1 MSTRDLEF
9 EKKLRATFRVEA
21 DEHIRAM
28 SSGLVE
34 LEKSLT
40 DEERA
45 TLVETIFRE
54 AHSLKGAAR
63 AVNASEIESICQ
75 SLESVFSVLKHK
87 SLAFSAALFDVLHGC
102 VDTIGSIV
110 LSGEGDGTAAETLE
124 TTELIQTLEKIL
136 KGTLP
141 AASKAGS
148 MKAGPKET
156 RKTPAPSSRATVEPR
171 EKTDAAMSSG
181 TADSIPAGIVRVS
194 TRKLNALL
202 FQLEELRAPKMAL
215 GQHLAELRELGGKL
229 ATWTEER
236 AAVRS
241 ELRALRD
248 TLDRPGKTQKVADG
262 DETRQKAIS
271 QITRLSG
278 LLERNSGIADAL
290 SSKFDA
296 LLRLSEQDHRI
307 LAAMMPSLLEDAR
320 KLSLVPFSSLLEG
333 FPKLVRDLC
342 RDHGKDAELVT
353 AGSEIETDRRILEEM
368 KDPLI
373 HLLRNCIDHGI
384 EIPPERERNGKVP
397 KGTITVSITP
407 KDGDKVEVVLSDD
420 GSGID
425 VAKIRSAV
433 AARGAGPEKQKALLS
448 DEDILPFIF
457 QSGVSTSPIVTNL
470 SGRGLGLAIARE
482 KVEKLGGTL
491 TVETRKTVGTTFRI
505 VLPLTLATFRG
516 VLVRSGELLFI
527 VPTTYVER
535 VIRVNRGDIKT
546 VENRE
551 TIRYGREALSLARF
565 RNILELNDTVADP
578 AELLHVLILR
588 ASGERIAFQ
597 VDEILSEQEVLAK
610 PFGQQLSRV
619 RNLAGATVLGTG
631 KTVPIVNVHDLIK
644 SAVKSEGAPAPA
656 IRSAQEARKCILIA
670 EDSITARTLLK
681 NIVESAGYEVKTAVD
696 GLDAYSTLKA
706 GKFDLVVSDVEM
718 PRLTGFDLT
727 AKIRADKKLSETPVV
742 LVTALESRE
751 DRERGIDVG
760 ANAYI
765 VKSSFDDGD
774 LLQIIQRLI

>member
-1 MSTRDLEF
+1 MSTRDEEF
-9 EKKLRATFRVEA
+9 EKKLRGTFRVEA

-28 SSGLVE
+28 SSRLVE
-34 LEKSLT
+34 LEKSST

-45 TLVETIFRE
+45 RLVETIFRE

-63 AVNASEIESICQ
+63 AVNASEVESVCQ
-75 SLESVFSVLKHK
+75 SLESVFSALKQK
-87 SLAFSAALFDVLHGC
+87 GLSFSASLFDVLHSC
-102 VDTIGSIV
+102 VDTIGTIV
-110 LSGEGDGTAAETLE
+110 LSGEGDPAATQTLQAS
-124 TTELIQTLEKIL
+124 ELIQTLEKIL
-136 KGTLP
+136 KGVLP
-141 AASKAGS
+141 TASKP
-148 MKAGPKET
+148 GPKET
-156 RKTPAPSSRATVEPR
+156 RKPPAPTSKATAEPR
-171 EKTDAAMSSG
+171 KKTDAAVSSA
-181 TADSIPAGIVRVS
+181 TADSSTAGVVRVS
-194 TRKLNALL
+194 TAKLNSLL
-202 FQLEELRAPKMAL
+202 VQTEELRAPKMAL
-215 GQHLAELRELGGKL
+215 GQHLAELRELGGNL
-229 ATWTEER
+229 ATWTQER
-236 AAVRS
+236 TAVCS
-241 ELRALRD
+241 ELRTLRD
-248 TLDRPGKTQKVADG
+248 TLDRQGKNQKGADG
-262 DETRQKAIS
+262 EETRQKAIS

-278 LLERNSGIADAL
+278 LLERNSNIVDTLNCNFGG
-290 SSKFDA
+290 
-296 LLRLSEQDHRI
+296 LLRLAEQDHRI
-307 LAAMMPSLLEDAR
+307 LAAMMASLLEDAR

-342 RDHGKDAELVT
+342 RGGSKDAELVI
-353 AGSEIETDRRILEEM
+353 AGGGIETDRRILEEI

-384 EIPPERERNGKVP
+384 ETPVERERKGKAP
-397 KGTITVSITP
+397 KGKITISITP
-407 KDGDKVEVVLSDD
+407 KDGDKVEVLLSDD

-425 VAKIRSAV
+425 VAKIRSVV
-433 AARGAGPEKQKALLS
+433 ATTGGGSKEQTESLS
-448 DEDILPFIF
+448 DEDVLPFIF
-457 QSGVSTSPIVTNL
+457 QSGVSASPIITNL

-491 TVETRKTVGTTFRI
+491 TVETRPTVGTTFRLL
-505 VLPLTLATFRG
+505 VPLTLATFRG

-527 VPTTYVER
+527 IPTTYVER
-535 VIRVNRGDIKT
+535 VTRVNRGDIKT

-551 TIRYGREALSLARF
+551 TIRYGGETLSLARF
-565 RNILELNDTVADP
+565 RNILELSGGAGDP
-578 AELLHVLILR
+578 GEQLHVLILR
-588 ASGERIAFQ
+588 AAGERIAFQ

-644 SAVKSEGAPAPA
+644 SAVKSGGAAA
-656 IRSAQEARKCILIA
+656 SATPLPQRVRKSILIA

-696 GLDAYSTLKA
+696 GLDAYTTLKA
-706 GKFDLVVSDVEM
+706 GDFHLVVSDVEM
-718 PRLTGFDLT
+718 PRMTGFDLT

-765 VKSSFDDGD
+765 VKSSFDHGD

>member
-1 MSTRDLEF
+1 MSTRDEEF

-21 DEHIRAM
+21 DEHVRAM
-28 SSGLVE
+28 SSRLVE
-34 LEKSLT
+34 LEKSSN
-40 DEERA
+40 DDERA
-45 TLVETIFRE
+45 SLVETIFRE

-75 SLESVFSVLKHK
+75 SLESVFSLLKLK
-87 SLAFSAALFDVLHGC
+87 RLSFSEALFDVLHSC
-102 VDTIGSIV
+102 VDTIGTIV
-110 LSGEGDGTAAETLE
+110 LSGEGGNPPAQSSQ
-124 TTELIQTLEKIL
+124 TTELLQTLENIL
-136 KGTLP
+136 KGAIPP
-141 AASKAGS
+141 ASKPGSKKPGPKEILKPLASKA
-148 MKAGPKET
+148 
-156 RKTPAPSSRATVEPR
+156 TVEQK
-171 EKTDAAMSSG
+171 EKTDAAMSSSTG
-181 TADSIPAGIVRVS
+181 ESSSASVVRVS
-194 TRKLNALL
+194 AAKLNSLL
-202 FQLEELRAPKMAL
+202 LQVEELRAPKIAL
-215 GQHLAELRELGGKL
+215 GQHLAQLRELSGDL
-229 ATWTEER
+229 MTWTQER

-241 ELRALRD
+241 GLRALQEMLGRQGKPQKIANGED
-248 TLDRPGKTQKVADG
+248 TQ
-262 DETRQKAIS
+262 QKAIS

-278 LLERNSGIADAL
+278 LLERNSGIADSL
-290 SSKFDA
+290 NRNFEE

-307 LAAMMPSLLEDAR
+307 LAAMVASLLADAR

-342 RDHGKDAELVT
+342 RERDKVAELAI
-353 AGSEIETDRRILEEM
+353 AGGEIEADRRILEEI

-373 HLLRNCIDHGI
+373 HLLRNCIDHGV
-384 EIPPERERNGKVP
+384 ETPLERERKGKAP

-407 KDGDKVEVVLSDD
+407 KDGDKVEVLLSDD

-425 VAKIRSAV
+425 VAKIRSAAV
-433 AARGAGPEKQKALLS
+433 AAGSGSKEQIALLH
-448 DEDILPFIF
+448 DEDVLPFIF
-457 QSGVSTSPIVTNL
+457 QSGVSTSPIITNL

-491 TVETRKTVGTTFRI
+491 TVETRHSVGTTFRL

-527 VPTTYVER
+527 IPTTYVER
-535 VIRVNRGDIKT
+535 VTRINRGDIKT

-551 TIRYGREALSLARF
+551 TIRHRGEALSLARF
-565 RNILELNDTVADP
+565 RNVLELNGPPADP
-578 AELLHVLILR
+578 AEQLHVLILH
-588 ASGERIAFQ
+588 AAGQRIAFQ

-644 SAVKSEGAPAPA
+644 SAVKSGGAPASYTQPA
-656 IRSAQEARKCILIA
+656 PAARKSILIA

-681 NIVESAGYEVKTAVD
+681 NIVESAGYEVRTAVD
-696 GLDAYSTLKA
+696 GMDAYATLKA

-765 VKSSFDDGD
+765 VKSSFDHGD

>member
-1 MSTRDLEF
+1 MSTRDEEF
-9 EKKLRATFRVEA
+9 EKNLLATFRVEA

-28 SSGLVE
+28 SSRLVE
-34 LEKSLT
+34 LEKSST

-45 TLVETIFRE
+45 SLVETIFRE

-87 SLAFSAALFDVLHGC
+87 GLSFSAALFDVLHSC
-102 VDTIGSIV
+102 VDTIGTIV
-110 LSGEGDGTAAETLE
+110 LSGEGGRAPTQTLQ

-136 KGTLP
+136 KGAIPP
-141 AASKAGS
+141 APKP
-148 MKAGPKET
+148 GPKET
-156 RKTPAPSSRATVEPR
+156 RKPPTPTSKATVEPK
-171 EKTDAAMSSG
+171 EKTEAAISSA
-181 TADSIPAGIVRVS
+181 TADSSPAGVVRVS
-194 TRKLNALL
+194 TAKLNSLL
-202 FQLEELRAPKMAL
+202 LQVEELRAPKMAL
-215 GQHLAELRELGGKL
+215 GQHLAELRELGGNL
-229 ATWTEER
+229 VMWTQER

-241 ELRALRD
+241 ELRTLRE
-248 TLDRPGKTQKVADG
+248 TLDRQGKTQKVADG
-262 DETRQKAIS
+262 EETRQKAIS

-290 SSKFDA
+290 NSNFGA
-296 LLRLSEQDHRI
+296 LLRLSERDHRI
-307 LAAMMPSLLEDAR
+307 LAAMMASLLEDAR

-342 RDHGKDAELVT
+342 RDRGKDAELAI
-353 AGSEIETDRRILEEM
+353 AGGEIETDRRILEEI

-384 EIPPERERNGKVP
+384 ETPVERERKGKAP

-407 KDGDKVEVVLSDD
+407 KDGDKVEVLLSDD

-433 AARGAGPEKQKALLS
+433 TTTGSGPKEQIASLS
-448 DEDILPFIF
+448 DEDILPFVF
-457 QSGVSTSPIVTNL
+457 QSGVSTSPIITNL

-491 TVETRKTVGTTFRI
+491 TVETRHSAGTTFRI

-527 VPTTYVER
+527 IPTTYVER
-535 VIRVNRGDIKT
+535 VTRVNRGDIKT

-551 TIRYGREALSLARF
+551 TIRYGGEAVSLARF
-565 RNILELNDTVADP
+565 RNILELNGTAADP
-578 AELLHVLILR
+578 AEQLHVLILR
-588 ASGERIAFQ
+588 AAGERIAFQ

-644 SAVKSEGAPAPA
+644 SAVKSGGAAASATRPAQA
-656 IRSAQEARKCILIA
+656 ARKSILIA

-681 NIVESAGYEVKTAVD
+681 NIVESAGYEVRTAVD
-696 GLDAYSTLKA
+696 GLDAYTTLKA

-718 PRLTGFDLT
+718 PRMTGFDLT

-742 LVTALESRE
+742 LVTALDSRE

-765 VKSSFDDGD
+765 VKSSFDHGD

>member
-1 MSTRDLEF
+1 MSTRDEEF

-34 LEKSLT
+34 LEKSST

-45 TLVETIFRE
+45 SLVETIFRE

-75 SLESVFSVLKHK
+75 SLESTFSVLKHK
-87 SLAFSAALFDVLHGC
+87 RLSFSTALFDVLHSG
-102 VDTIGSIV
+102 VDTIGTIV
-110 LSGEGDGTAAETLE
+110 LCGEGDRAATQNLQI
-124 TTELIQTLEKIL
+124 TELIQTLEKIL
-136 KGTLP
+136 KGALP
-141 AASKAGS
+141 TASKPGS
-148 MKAGPKET
+148 KET
-156 RKTPAPSSRATVEPR
+156 RKPPPTSKPMAEPR
-171 EKTDAAMSSG
+171 EKTNAAVSSAAAG
-181 TADSIPAGIVRVS
+181 SSPAGIVRVS
-194 TRKLNALL
+194 SAKLNSLL
-202 FQLEELRAPKMAL
+202 LQVEELRAPKMAL
-215 GQHLAELRELGGKL
+215 GQLLAQLRQLGGNL
-229 ATWTEER
+229 ATWTQER

-241 ELRALRD
+241 ELRTLRE
-248 TLDRPGKTQKVADG
+248 TLDGQGKTQKVADG
-262 DETRQKAIS
+262 EKTLHKVSS
-271 QITRLSG
+271 QITRLTG
-278 LLERNSGIADAL
+278 LLERNSGIVDML
-290 SSKFDA
+290 NSNFGG
-296 LLRLSEQDHRI
+296 LLRLAEQDYRI
-307 LAAMMPSLLEDAR
+307 LAAMMNCLLEDAR
-320 KLSLVPFSSLLEG
+320 KLSLVPFSWLLEG

-342 RDHGKDAELVT
+342 RDRGKDAALVI
-353 AGSEIETDRRILEEM
+353 AGGEIETDRRILEEM

-384 EIPPERERNGKVP
+384 ETPVERERKGKVP

-407 KDGDKVEVVLSDD
+407 KDGDKVEVLLSDD

-433 AARGAGPEKQKALLS
+433 ANTGGGPREQMASLS
-448 DEDILPFIF
+448 DEDVLHFIF
-457 QSGVSTSPIVTNL
+457 QSGVSTSPIITNL

-482 KVEKLGGTL
+482 KVERLGGTL
-491 TVETRKTVGTTFRI
+491 TVETRHIGGTTFRI

-527 VPTTYVER
+527 IPTTYVER
-535 VIRVNRGDIKT
+535 VTRVKRGDIKT

-551 TIRYGREALSLARF
+551 TIRYGGGTLSLARF
-565 RNILELNDTVADP
+565 RNILELSGAAGDP
-578 AELLHVLILR
+578 GEQLHVLILR
-588 ASGERIAFQ
+588 AAGERIAFQ

-619 RNLAGATVLGTG
+619 RNLAGATILGTG

-644 SAVKSEGAPAPA
+644 SAVKSGGVAA
-656 IRSAQEARKCILIA
+656 SATQPTQAAKKSILIA

-696 GLDAYSTLKA
+696 GLDAYTTLKA
-706 GKFDLVVSDVEM
+706 GDFDLVVSDVEM
-718 PRLTGFDLT
+718 PRMTGFDLT
-727 AKIRADKKLSETPVV
+727 AKIRGDKKLSETPVV

-765 VKSSFDDGD
+765 VKSSFDHAD

>member
-1 MSTRDLEF
+1 MSTRDEEF

-28 SSGLVE
+28 SSRLVE
-34 LEKSLT
+34 LEKSAT

-45 TLVETIFRE
+45 SLAETIFRE

-87 SLAFSAALFDVLHGC
+87 SLSFSAALFDVLHSC
-102 VDTIGSIV
+102 VDTIGTIV
-110 LSGEGDGTAAETLE
+110 LSGEGDRASAQTLQ

-136 KGTLP
+136 KGALP
-141 AASKAGS
+141 PASKP
-148 MKAGPKET
+148 GPKENQ
-156 RKTPAPSSRATVEPR
+156 KPPAPPSKATVEPK
-171 EKTDAAMSSG
+171 EKTEAAIGSAI
-181 TADSIPAGIVRVS
+181 ADSNPAGVVRVS
-194 TRKLNALL
+194 TAKLKSLL
-202 FQLEELRAPKMAL
+202 LQVEELRAPKMAL
-215 GQHLAELRELGGKL
+215 SQHLTELRELGGNL
-229 ATWTEER
+229 VTWTQER

-241 ELRALRD
+241 ELRTLRE
-248 TLDRPGKTQKVADG
+248 TLDRQGKTQKVADG
-262 DETRQKAIS
+262 EEARQKAIS

-290 SSKFDA
+290 NSNFGA
-296 LLRLSEQDHRI
+296 LLRLAEQDHRI
-307 LAAMMPSLLEDAR
+307 LAAMMASLLEDAR
-320 KLSLVPFSSLLEG
+320 KLSLVPFSSLFEG

-342 RDHGKDAELVT
+342 RDRGKDAELVI
-353 AGSEIETDRRILEEM
+353 AGGEIETDRRILEEM

-384 EIPPERERNGKVP
+384 EIPVERERRGKAP

-407 KDGDKVEVVLSDD
+407 KDGDKVEVLLSDD

-433 AARGAGPEKQKALLS
+433 TTTGGGPKEQIASLS
-448 DEDILPFIF
+448 DEDVLPFIF
-457 QSGVSTSPIVTNL
+457 QSGVSTSPIITNL

-491 TVETRKTVGTTFRI
+491 TVETRYTVGTAFRI

-516 VLVRSGELLFI
+516 VLVRSSELLFI
-527 VPTTYVER
+527 IPTTYVER
-535 VIRVNRGDIKT
+535 VTRVNRGDIKT

-551 TIRYGREALSLARF
+551 TIRYGGEALSLARF
-565 RNILELNDTVADP
+565 RNVLELSGAAGDP
-578 AELLHVLILR
+578 GEQLHVLILR
-588 ASGERIAFQ
+588 AAGERIAFQ

-644 SAVKSEGAPAPA
+644 SAVKSGDAAAPATPL
-656 IRSAQEARKCILIA
+656 AQAVRKSILIA

-681 NIVESAGYEVKTAVD
+681 NIVESAGYEVRTAVD
-696 GLDAYSTLKA
+696 GLDAYTTLKA

-718 PRLTGFDLT
+718 PRMTGFDLT

-742 LVTALESRE
+742 LVTALDSRE

-765 VKSSFDDGD
+765 VKSSFDHGD
-774 LLQIIQRLI
+774 LLQIIRRLI